1 MAGCCSEVSLV
12 RRSLLLAPFAWAQ
25 LARAQPARA
34 QPART
39 QLAIPPL
46 LLEHAGR
53 LLATLIQ
60 AGRDAAI
67 AAGVKPVPA
76 PIERALLGYFPD
88 GILRRI
94 RYVSG
99 QADAIAIPG
108 MAMGYGDIDAIA
120 LGDTILFRD
129 DKTAQADAKL
139 WAHELTHIMQ
149 YERWGIE
156 GFARRYIEDFAAI
169 EKEAR
174 DNADRFAR
182 WKQEVRT

>member
-25 LARAQPARA
+25 LALA

-39 QLAIPPL
+39 QPAIPPL
-46 LLEHAGR
+46 LQEHAGR

-60 AGRDAAI
+60 AGREAAI

-88 GILRRI
+88 GILRKT
-94 RYVSG
+94 RYMSG
-99 QADAIAIPG
+99 HADAIAIPG

-129 DKTAQADAKL
+129 DKAALADAKL

-156 GFARRYIEDFAAI
+156 GFAKRYIEDFAAI

-182 WKQEVRT
+182 WRQEVRT

>member
-25 LARAQPARA
+25 LALA

-39 QLAIPPL
+39 QPAIPPL
-46 LLEHAGR
+46 LQEHAGR

-60 AGRDAAI
+60 AGREAAI

-88 GILRRI
+88 GILRRT
-94 RYVSG
+94 RYASG
-99 QADAIAIPG
+99 RADAIAIRG

-129 DKTAQADAKL
+129 DKAALADAKL

-156 GFARRYIEDFAAI
+156 GFAKRYIEDFAAI

-182 WKQEVRT
+182 WRQQVRT